1 MAFGVG
7 AGLLSGMFG
16 LGGGIIIIPGLMF
29 ALKMDQ
35 RLAHGTSLGGVFLIS
50 CASFVTYW
58 THDEIDWRVVIW
70 LSIGSVSGSLIGAKL
85 LSVVSKKT
93 LTVSFIAVLVIAGV
107 RMFFEIDASGV
118 MIIDALT
125 VVWLIVIGVAV
136 GAIAGMLGIGGG
148 LMTVPILENYRN
160 KNTDLQAA
168 AIVSSTGIVAAIAG
182 SWLATRMNDALS
194 NFLFAVLLI
203 FIAVRMLL
211 QLRKSSAT
219 PAVEGAA

>member
-58 THDEIDWRVVIW
+58 THDEIDWRVVLW

-85 LSVVSKKT
+85 LSIVSKKT

-118 MIIDALT
+118 MIIDPRCSRCPCGH
-125 VVWLIVIGVAV
+125 VGHWRRPDDCPNFGGAV
-136 GAIAGMLGIGGG
+136 PRFA
-148 LMTVPILENYRN
+148 
-160 KNTDLQAA
+160 
-168 AIVSSTGIVAAIAG
+168 STGKRNLTCCGDTNSIYGNTAE
-182 SWLATRMNDALS
+182 LS
-194 NFLFAVLLI
+194 
-203 FIAVRMLL
+203 
-211 QLRKSSAT
+211 
-219 PAVEGAA
+219 E